1 LVGGA
6 SFAGVAAGVG
16 AGVGG
21 GVVKSVADLLQ
32 PMKDRLTAATPGPW
46 AHYGDLGHEVYPIHG
61 EEPEMVAGSVP
72 HVADA
77 TFIAAAPTDQAN
89 LIAAIEGAEQSFIG
103 RAESYRETADRLNQQ
118 VIDRDP
124 DRDPEAAARYS
135 HYASAAESALQVFR
149 IAITQALGGDT
160 A

>member
-1 LVGGA
+1 MTATVQ
-6 SFAGVAAGVG
+6 S
-16 AGVGG
+16 
-21 GVVKSVADLLQ
+21 LLQ
-32 PMKDRLTAATPGPW
+32 PLKDRLAAATPGPW
-46 AHYGDLGHEVYPIHG
+46 EWDDKVRRGLWRQGESTPVLGCSALLHPG
-61 EEPEMVAGSVP
+61 KS
-72 HVADA
+72 DSL
-77 TFIAAAPTDQAN
+77 FIAHAPTDQAK
-89 LIAAIEGAEQSFIG
+89 LIAAIESAEQSFIG

-124 DRDPEAAARYS
+124 DRDPETAARYS

>member
-1 LVGGA
+1 MTA
-6 SFAGVAAGVG
+6 TIPS
-16 AGVGG
+16 
-21 GVVKSVADLLQ
+21 LLQ
-32 PMKDRLTAATPGPW
+32 PLKDRLAAATPGPW
-46 AHYGDLGHEVYPIHG
+46 EARVDDLTDDVDVVHDQEQVSFVATCG
-61 EEPEMVAGSVP
+61 EKRFPRALD
-72 HVADA
+72 DA
-77 TFIAAAPTDQAN
+77 EFIAHAPTDQAK
-89 LIAAIEGAEQSFIG
+89 LIAAIESAEQSFIG